1 MDLTDRN
8 ILITGGR
15 RVGAKL
21 AVELA
26 QRGANIAL
34 SYFQSRERIEAVAD
48 ELRALGVKAVTLPAD
63 LRNPEDVDALVAQ
76 TVRELGSLDCLVNM
90 TSTFE
95 ATPFDELTP
104 ADFDAA
110 IESNLRAPY
119 LTALAAAR
127 AMLDNPVTDGLQ
139 GKIINF
145 ADWAVFRP
153 YKGFLPYMIAKG
165 GVVTMTKA
173 LAIELAPT
181 ITVNAVAPAMIDPPP
196 HLTQA
201 QIESIRQASPLGRIG
216 NPSDA
221 NNLVLYLLE
230 GTDFVTGE
238 VYRVDGGRFLGTDHL

>member
-127 AMLDNPVTDGLQ
+127 AMLDNPVTDGNGCRCEIDATLFLPTIKPVQ
-139 GKIINF
+139 RIVPMQRRIKIMGIINDF
-145 ADWAVFRP
+145 
-153 YKGFLPYMIAKG
+153 G
-165 GVVTMTKA
+165 
-173 LAIELAPT
+173 
-181 ITVNAVAPAMIDPPP
+181 AVAPGHP
-196 HLTQA
+196 
-201 QIESIRQASPLGRIG
+201 EYRRQLVIKMQVVKIGLG
-216 NPSDA
+216 
-221 NNLVLYLLE
+221 
-230 GTDFVTGE
+230 
-238 VYRVDGGRFLGTDHL
+238 